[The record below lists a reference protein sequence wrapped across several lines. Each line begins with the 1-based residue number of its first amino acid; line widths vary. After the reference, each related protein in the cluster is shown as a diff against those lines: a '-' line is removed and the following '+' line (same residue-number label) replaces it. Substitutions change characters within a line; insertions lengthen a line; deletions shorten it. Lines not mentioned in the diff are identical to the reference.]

1 MNEGT
6 FDALTLAQIRQELA
20 QLVAMADTT
29 GRPKPDV
36 INPPGHAMA
45 GWEWRIAQDVQVDRF
60 RPPLWLV
67 RTIDDSEVRDCLY
80 VAEPD
85 PYRAYDWLQG
95 LDFTAM
101 SPTDARRLAM
111 ALLAAADRVDAQN
124 TAVPSLVDRRQKKA
138 GPPPPGHGPYRPP
151 APRPA

>member
-1 MNEGT
+1 MSEST
-6 FDALTLAQIRQELA
+6 FDALTMAQIRHELA

-45 GWEWRIAQDVQVDRF
+45 GWEWRIAQDVPVDRH

-67 RTIDDSEVRDCLY
+67 RTVDDPDVRDCLY

-85 PYRAYDWLQG
+85 PYRVHDWLQA

-101 SPTDARRLAM
+101 TPTDARRLAM
-111 ALLAAADRVDAQN
+111 ALLAAADRVDAQAA
-124 TAVPSLVDRRQKKA
+124 AVPSLVDRRRKRA
-138 GPPPPGHGPYRPP
+138 G
-151 APRPA
+151 A